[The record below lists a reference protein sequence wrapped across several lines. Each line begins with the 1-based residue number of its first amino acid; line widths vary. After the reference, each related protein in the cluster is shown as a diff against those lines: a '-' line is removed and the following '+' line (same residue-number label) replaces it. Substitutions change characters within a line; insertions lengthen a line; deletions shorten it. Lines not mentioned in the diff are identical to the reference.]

1 MSFRT
6 TSTKPK
12 KGLYYGKKNFSRTF
26 RGGRSRN
33 RDGKGTIDYAKDV
46 IDYQCQ
52 ECGIPTGDMRI
63 LDDDDP
69 EDAKASDLADK
80 IFNSEE
86 NKPTFVYVVR
96 TDSIIDGSVDTTM
109 KVFSTREK
117 AKAYFDECVADEK
130 VNDHLMELDNKVIDE
145 GEYYFSVYQENFW
158 SEDRYE
164 IEIIEKVVY

>member
-1 MSFRT
+1 MERRILAELFVEDARAIEM
-6 TSTKPK
+6 
-12 KGLYYGKKNFSRTF
+12 
-26 RGGRSRN
+26 
-33 RDGKGTIDYAKDV
+33 DKGTIDYAKDV

-52 ECGIPTGDMRI
+52 ECGISTGDMRI

-86 NKPTFVYVVR
+86 NNRTFVYVVR
-96 TDSIIDGSVDTTM
+96 ADSTVDCSTDTTI

-117 AKAYFDECVADEK
+117 A
-130 VNDHLMELDNKVIDE
+130 NDHLMELDDKVVIE
-145 GEYYFSVYQENFW
+145 EENHFYLYEDGYW

-164 IEIIEKVVY
+164 IEIIERMVH

>member
-1 MSFRT
+1 MERKILAELFVEDE
-6 TSTKPK
+6 KAIEM
-12 KGLYYGKKNFSRTF
+12 
-26 RGGRSRN
+26 
-33 RDGKGTIDYAKDV
+33 DKGTIDYTKDV

-52 ECGIPTGDMRI
+52 ECGISTGDMRI
-63 LDDDDP
+63 IDDGDP

-86 NKPTFVYVVR
+86 NKPTFVYIVK
-96 TDSIIDGSVDTTM
+96 IDTTINGATDTEM
-109 KVFSTREK
+109 RAFSTREK

-130 VNDHLMELDNKVIDE
+130 ANDHLMELDNKVIDE
-145 GEYYFSVYQENFW
+145 GEYYFSVYQESFW

>member
-1 MSFRT
+1 MERRVLAELFVEDDRAI
-6 TSTKPK
+6 KM
-12 KGLYYGKKNFSRTF
+12 
-26 RGGRSRN
+26 
-33 RDGKGTIDYAKDV
+33 DKGTIDYAKDI

-52 ECGIPTGDMRI
+52 ECGISTGDMRI

-86 NKPTFVYVVR
+86 NNRTFVYVVR
-96 TDSIIDGSVDTTM
+96 ADSTVDCSTDTTI

-117 AKAYFDECVADEK
+117 AKAYFDKCVADEK
-130 VNDHLMELDNKVIDE
+130 VNDHLMELDDKVVIE
-145 GEYYFSVYQENFW
+145 EENYFYIYEDGYW

-164 IEIIEKVVY
+164 IEIIEKVVH

>member
-1 MSFRT
+1 MERRILAELFVEDDRAIEED
-6 TSTKPK
+6 
-12 KGLYYGKKNFSRTF
+12 L
-26 RGGRSRN
+26 
-33 RDGKGTIDYAKDV
+33 GTIDYVEREAGWMS
-46 IDYQCQ
+46 
-52 ECGIPTGDMRI
+52 ESGISVGHMRI

-86 NKPTFVYVVR
+86 NDATFVYVVKIDA
-96 TDSIIDGSVDTTM
+96 TIDGSTDTEM

-130 VNDHLMELDNKVIDE
+130 ANDHLMELDNKVIDE
-145 GEYYFSVYQENFW
+145 EEYYFSIYQEGFW

-164 IEIIEKVVY
+164 IEIIERMVH